1 MNEYPSWADLEIER
15 LRRDDRIREAEQYY
29 QASIE
34 MRIEPDTDSLVSRL
48 FYLIGDTL
56 STFGAS
62 LKERFQRDT
71 EPTPCPAVDCQ

>member
-29 QASIE
+29 QASID
-34 MRIEPDTDSLVSRL
+34 MRIEPSTNDLVSRL
-48 FYLIGDTL
+48 LHLIGDGL
-56 STFGAS
+56 STLGAS

-71 EPTPCPAVDCQ
+71 ELTPCPAGDCQ